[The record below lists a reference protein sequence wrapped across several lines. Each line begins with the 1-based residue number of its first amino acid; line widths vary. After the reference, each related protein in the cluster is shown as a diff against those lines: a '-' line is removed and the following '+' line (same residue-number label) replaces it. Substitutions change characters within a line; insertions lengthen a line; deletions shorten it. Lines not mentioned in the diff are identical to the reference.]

1 VSTSWNT
8 SDEDIISSTLKKNGL
23 TRGDIFSASLYK
35 IAVDAR
41 KHDNIKK
48 VSSVLIEASEKV
60 EQGLINRG
68 ASAAGNFTY
77 HTKFSAHPKDE
88 KIIIVGFGPAGM
100 FSGLL
105 LAEKGFKP
113 IIIERG
119 DTVDERAE
127 AVERFWNGGELDENS
142 NVQFGEGGAGTFSD
156 GKLTTRIGDSRVRF
170 ILETFVKYGA
180 PEEILRQ
187 AKPHIGTDNLQ
198 KIVKRIRERITELGG
213 EVRFNTKLTD
223 INIKDGR
230 IYSVNLRNTEKHTGG
245 ARQSSSVTDYEL
257 PCGKLILAIGH
268 SARDT
273 VKMLLSHGIN
283 ISPKPFSVGVRIE
296 HRQSDIDASLYGE
309 NRHKYKNLPK
319 GEYQLSKRLQGGR
332 AVYTF
337 CMCPG
342 GVLTASSSERE
353 TIVTNGMSLYSRD
366 GENANSALCVSVST
380 ADFGEN
386 PLDGMEFAEKIERAA
401 YRAVG
406 GRISGNSGNSGG
418 SSNSGNS
425 VGSSDSC
432 NSGGSSNSGGSAN
445 YFAPACSVKGFLSDK
460 PSLHGINVT
469 PTYKPG
475 VNECD
480 FRAIFPGFV
489 TDTLKI
495 GLDDFSRK
503 LRAFGSGEAVLT
515 APETR
520 TSSPVRIIRNGDFT
534 SETAV
539 NLYPCG
545 EGAGY
550 AGGIVSSAADGL
562 KTAEYIIN
570 GGINQ

>member
-1 VSTSWNT
+1 
-8 SDEDIISSTLKKNGL
+8 
-23 TRGDIFSASLYK
+23 
-35 IAVDAR
+35 
-41 KHDNIKK
+41 
-48 VSSVLIEASEKV
+48 
-60 EQGLINRG
+60 
-68 ASAAGNFTY
+68 
-77 HTKFSAHPKDE
+77 
-88 KIIIVGFGPAGM
+88 
-100 FSGLL
+100 
-105 LAEKGFKP
+105 
-113 IIIERG
+113 
-119 DTVDERAE
+119 
-127 AVERFWNGGELDENS
+127 
-142 NVQFGEGGAGTFSD
+142 
-156 GKLTTRIGDSRVRF
+156 VRF

-198 KIVKRIRERITELGG
+198 KIVKRIRERIIELGG

-223 INIKDGR
+223 VNIRDGR
-230 IYSVNLRNTEKHTGG
+230 VYSVNLRGGGNAVYSENARSGDNSTGGAQQRMGGAQQQLG
-245 ARQSSSVTDYEL
+245 ARQSFCSTDYEL

-273 VKMLLSHGIN
+273 VKMLVSHGIN

-319 GEYQLSKRLQGGR
+319 GEYQLSKRFPDGM

-342 GVLTASSSERE
+342 GVVTASSSERE
-353 TIVTNGMSLYSRD
+353 TIITNGMSLFSRD
-366 GENANSALCVSVST
+366 GDNANSALCVSVST
-380 ADFGEN
+380 ADFGDN
-386 PLDGMEFAEKIERAA
+386 PLDGMEFARKIERAA

-406 GRISGNSGNSGG
+406 GRLSGNSGG
-418 SSNSGNS
+418 LENSGGAGSLGSLNESESLGGSGNS
-425 VGSSDSC
+425 AD
-432 NSGGSSNSGGSAN
+432 
-445 YFAPACSVKGFLSDK
+445 YFAPACSVNGFLSDK
-460 PSLHGINVT
+460 PSLGGINVT

-475 VNECD
+475 VKECD
-480 FRAIFPGFV
+480 FREIFPGFV
-489 TDTLKI
+489 INSLKI

-520 TSSPVRIIRNGDFT
+520 TSSPVRIMRNESFA
-534 SETAV
+534 SETAA

-562 KTAEYIIN
+562 KIAEYIIN
-570 GGINQ
+570 GGNN